1 MLLMESA
8 ARNKL
13 LEGDGMAGATG
24 DAGKGKLFC
33 TGSGRPVS
41 LSERAI
47 RKARALVGE
56 DVEKAGI
63 KRSKSLCV
71 QLLVCFGQIVPL
83 SVSAC
88 FVLG

>member
-1 MLLMESA
+1 MEPA
-8 ARNKL
+8 ARNTL
-13 LEGDGMAGATG
+13 LEGDRMPGATV
-24 DAGKGKLFC
+24 DAAEGQLFC
-33 TGSGRPVS
+33 TGSGRSVS

-47 RKARALVGE
+47 RRARALVGE
-56 DVEKAGI
+56 EVERAGI

-71 QLLVCFGQIVPL
+71 QLLICFGQIVPL